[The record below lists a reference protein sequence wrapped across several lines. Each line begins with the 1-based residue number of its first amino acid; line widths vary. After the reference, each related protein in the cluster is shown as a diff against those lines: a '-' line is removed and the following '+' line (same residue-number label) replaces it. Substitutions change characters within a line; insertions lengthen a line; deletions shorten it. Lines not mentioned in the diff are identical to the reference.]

1 MTFSSTKRFI
11 AGVVCPQCSAMDKM
25 QVYTHDGTDYRECV
39 SCGFKDQ
46 IRIASAPNELKT
58 RVNKSAVSEE
68 TRQVKLVDPPKTN

>member
-11 AGVVCPQCSAMDKM
+11 AGVVCPECSAMDKM
-25 QVYTHDGTDYRECV
+25 QVYNHDGIDYRECV

>member
-25 QVYTHDGTDYRECV
+25 QVYNHDGTDYRECI

-46 IRIASAPNELKT
+46 IRIASAPNELQT
-58 RVNKSAVSEE
+58 RVNKNSAAEE
-68 TRQVKLVDPPKTN
+68 PRQVKLIDPSKTD